1 MATKTI
7 AGIAGI
13 AVFVLL
19 QGCSTAPRF
28 EKNFGV
34 SVRAN
39 LAAQTVD
46 PRGAANANPASGID
60 GPAARAAH
68 ERYQRSFAQPES
80 APTESL
86 VNTIGNGR

>member
-1 MATKTI
+1 MAIKTI
-7 AGIAGI
+7 ACIAGL
-13 AVFVLL
+13 VLL

-46 PRGAANANPASGID
+46 PRGAGNANPASGID

-80 APTESL
+80 AAAAPML
-86 VNTIGNGR
+86 NTLGSGQ

>member
-1 MATKTI
+1 MTTKLIVCI
-7 AGIAGI
+7 AG
-13 AVFVLL
+13 VVLL

-28 EKNFGV
+28 EKNFGA

-68 ERYQRSFAQPES
+68 ERYQRSFTQPES
-80 APTESL
+80 AAAAPML
-86 VNTIGNGR
+86 NTLGSGQ

>member
-7 AGIAGI
+7 ACIAG
-13 AVFVLL
+13 FVLL

-28 EKNFGV
+28 EKNFGA

-46 PRGAANANPASGID
+46 PRGAANANPASGVD
-60 GPAARAAH
+60 GAAAQAAH
-68 ERYQRSFAQPES
+68 ERYQRSFTRPES
-80 APTESL
+80 ATTAPML
-86 VNTIGNGR
+86 NTLGSGQ

>member
-1 MATKTI
+1 MATRAI
-7 AGIAGI
+7 ACI

-28 EKNFGV
+28 DKNFGV

-46 PRGAANANPASGID
+46 PRGAANTNPASGID

-68 ERYQRSFAQPES
+68 ERYQRSFTQPES
-80 APTESL
+80 ASTEPL
-86 VNTIGNGR
+86 VSTLGSGR

>member
-7 AGIAGI
+7 AWIA
-13 AVFVLL
+13 ACVLL

-28 EKNFGV
+28 EKHFGV
-34 SVRAN
+34 AVRAN

-60 GPAARAAH
+60 GKAAQAAQ
-68 ERYQRSFAQPES
+68 ERYHRSFSRPES
-80 APTESL
+80 AASAPL
-86 VNTIGNGR
+86 LNTLGSGQ

>member
-7 AGIAGI
+7 ACI

-34 SVRAN
+34 AVRAN

-46 PRGAANANPASGID
+46 PRGAANASSAAGLD
-60 GPAARAAH
+60 GPAAGAAH
-68 ERYQRSFAQPES
+68 ARYQRSFTQPES
-80 APTESL
+80 VASAPL
-86 VNTIGNGR
+86 LNTLGSGQ